1 MLRGG
6 VFAIG
11 VDAKSLM
18 DSKRDGTNPW
28 RAIKYDASFAAAEGG
43 NLARFLLRIWDL
55 LVASLSF
62 PGVTLI

>member
-1 MLRGG
+1 MMLLGG

-11 VDAKSLM
+11 VDARSLT

-43 NLARFLLRIWDL
+43 NLARFLLRI
-55 LVASLSF
+55 
-62 PGVTLI
+62 